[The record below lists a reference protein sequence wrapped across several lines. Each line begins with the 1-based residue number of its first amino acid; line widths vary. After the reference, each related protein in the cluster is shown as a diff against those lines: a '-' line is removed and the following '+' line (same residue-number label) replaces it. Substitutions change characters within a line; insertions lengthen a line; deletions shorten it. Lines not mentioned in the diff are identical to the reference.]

1 MRRLT
6 TVLASA
12 CAAALFA
19 VMTVVLGS
27 PAVAATLV
35 EVTSFGNNPGNMRM
49 HVYVPD
55 SRPASP
61 AIVVAMHGC
70 GGSGPGFYQ
79 GSEFAS
85 LADRYGFI
93 VIYPTATQSAGF
105 GNCFDT
111 WSDAAKQRGGGSD
124 PVSIT
129 SMIDYVE
136 RNHQGDP
143 NRVYATGSSSG
154 GMMTQ
159 HMLAVYP
166 DMFKAGASFMGVPF
180 NCFAGASDY
189 PPGSSRCTGGSM
201 DRTPQQWG
209 DAVRQAYPG
218 YSGSRPRMQLWHGT
232 NDTLV
237 PYSLLRESIE
247 QWTNV
252 FGLSQT
258 PTSTDTPQA
267 SWNRSRYANPSGTVQ
282 VEAYSIQGAGHAL
295 PQSGMALYAIEFF
308 GLTTSPTDT
317 TPPTTP
323 GTPVASNVTAAS
335 ATLTWT
341 ASTDQGGSGLAGY
354 NVYREQGATD
364 PQLGQST
371 TTSITLTGL
380 SANTQYQVYVRAR
393 DGAGNLSG
401 NSAPATF
408 TTAATG
414 GDTMP
419 PTAPAGL
426 TASGTTTTGTSL
438 TWTASTDDTGVTGYE
453 ILRAPGAMGGTFTQV
468 DTSAT
473 TSFTDTGLSPDTTY
487 RYQVRAR
494 DAAGNVSPVSN
505 TVQITTQGGT
515 TGACS
520 ATPTVQSQWGS
531 GYVIQPL
538 TITNTSTSTITSW
551 TVTFTLPAGHTL
563 TGSWNATITTSG
575 QTVTVRSVSHN
586 GTLAPG
592 AGTTSFG
599 FQASRPNGDT
609 ALPSGY
615 TCA

>member
-6 TVLASA
+6 TVLAAA

-19 VMTVVLGS
+19 VMTVVPGS
-27 PAVAATLV
+27 PAVAAALV
-35 EVTSFGNNPGNMRM
+35 EVTGFGNNPGNMRM
-49 HVYVPD
+49 HLYVPD
-55 SRPASP
+55 SRPASL

-70 GGSGPGFYQ
+70 GGSGPGFHQ

-111 WSDAAKQRGGGSD
+111 WSDAAKRRGGGSD

-129 SMIDYVE
+129 SMIGYVE
-136 RNHQGDP
+136 RTHQGDP

-159 HMLAVYP
+159 HLLALHP
-166 DMFKAGASFMGVPF
+166 DVFKAGASFMGVPF
-180 NCFAGASDY
+180 NCFAGASDF

-218 YSGSRPRMQLWHGT
+218 YSGPRPRVQLWHGT
-232 NDTLV
+232 GDTLV

-258 PTSTDTPQA
+258 PTGTDTPRA
-267 SWNRSRYANPSGTVQ
+267 NWNRSRYANPSGNVL
-282 VEAYSIQGAGHAL
+282 VEAYGIQGAGHVL
-295 PQSGMALYAIEFF
+295 PQSGMALQAIEFF
-308 GLTTSPTDT
+308 GLTTTGPADT
-317 TPPTTP
+317 T
-323 GTPVASNVTAAS
+323 
-335 ATLTWT
+335 
-341 ASTDQGGSGLAGY
+341 
-354 NVYREQGATD
+354 
-364 PQLGQST
+364 
-371 TTSITLTGL
+371 
-380 SANTQYQVYVRAR
+380 
-393 DGAGNLSG
+393 
-401 NSAPATF
+401 
-408 TTAATG
+408 
-414 GDTMP
+414 P

-426 TASGTTTTGTSL
+426 TASGTTATGTSL
-438 TWTASTDDTGVTGYE
+438 TWTASTDNIGVTGYE
-453 ILRAPGAMGGTFTQV
+453 ILRAPGATGGTFTQAG
-468 DTSAT
+468 TSAT
-473 TSFTDTGLSPDTTY
+473 TSYTDTGLTANTTY

-494 DAAGNVSPVSN
+494 DAAGNISPVSD
-505 TVQITTQGGT
+505 TVPITTQAGT

-520 ATPTVQSQWGS
+520 ATPTVQSQWGN

-538 TITNTSTSTITSW
+538 TITNTSTSTITGW

-563 TGSWNATITTSG
+563 TGSWNAAVTTSG
-575 QTVTVRSVSHN
+575 QTVTVRSAGHN

-592 AGTTSFG
+592 AATTSFG
-599 FQASRPNGDT
+599 FQASGPGGNT

>member
-6 TVLASA
+6 TVLAGA

-27 PAVAATLV
+27 PAVAAALV
-35 EVTSFGNNPGNMRM
+35 EVTGFGSNPGNMRM

-85 LADRYGFI
+85 LADRYGFV

-111 WSDAAKQRGGGSD
+111 WSDAAKRRGGGSD
-124 PVSIT
+124 PVSIV

-136 RNHQGDP
+136 RTYRGDP

-166 DMFKAGASFMGVPF
+166 DLFKAGASFMGVPF

-218 YSGSRPRMQLWHGT
+218 YSGPRPRMQLWHGT
-232 NDTLV
+232 SDTLV
-237 PYSLLRESIE
+237 PYSLLRESTE

-258 PTSTDTPQA
+258 PTGTDTPQA
-267 SWNRSRYANPSGTVQ
+267 GWNRSRYADPSGTVQ
-282 VEAYSIQGAGHAL
+282 VEAYSIQGAGHVL
-295 PQSGMALYAIEFF
+295 PQSGMARYAVDFF
-308 GLTTSPTDT
+308 GLTTGQTDT

-323 GTPVASNVTAAS
+323 GTPVASNVTATS

-354 NVYREQGATD
+354 DVYREQGATD

-380 SANTQYQVYVRAR
+380 SAGTQYQVYVRAR
-393 DGAGNLSG
+393 DGAGNLSA
-401 NSAPATF
+401 NSGPVTF
-408 TTAATG
+408 TTTTTG
-414 GDTMP
+414 GDITP

-426 TASGTTTTGTSL
+426 AASGTTTTGTTL

-453 ILRAPGAMGGTFTQV
+453 ILRAPGATGGTFAQV
-468 DTSAT
+468 GTSAS
-473 TSFTDTGLSPDTTY
+473 TSFTDTGLSAGTAY

-520 ATPTVQSQWGS
+520 ATPTVQSQWGN

-538 TITNTSTSTITSW
+538 TITNTGTSTITGW

-563 TGSWNATITTSG
+563 TGSWNATVTTSG
-575 QTVTVRSVSHN
+575 QTVTVRSVGHN